1 MTFNTFCSGLG
12 LTALLLASAAT
23 GAYADDAKPF
33 AGQSI
38 TVLLPS
44 PQDANMAADFEKATG
59 IKLDLQT
66 ASWDDVSTKVST
78 ALLAGTAPADVTEF
92 DWSWT
97 GQFAAAGWYTPLN
110 DVVSKETQDDIKG
123 SALFNINGQL
133 LAVPYTNDFRVML
146 VNKKQFEDA
155 GVKTMPKTL
164 DELVAAAKAIKAKGT
179 VKYPIGLPLSATEG
193 ASTSWYLLT
202 KAFGGDLFDKDMNP
216 LFTAKDSAGYKAMA
230 FEMQLLKDG
239 LVDPASTGLK
249 DSDINDTIFAK
260 GLTSIMIS
268 GEPGRLGQYSDPKQS
283 DVAGQVAAIP
293 VVTASGTTRSFGLL
307 EGLGIPKSSA
317 NPGPAKEFIKWMTSK
332 DYQIHNYSNGVL
344 PTRTSALAD
353 LQKDGK
359 LISGEALV
367 AQAPTVEPLFPAGA
381 PTWYPQFSLAV
392 NTAIN
397 SVAKNEIS
405 IDDAM
410 KRIADAVVEAKK
422 Q

>member
-1 MTFNTFCSGLG
+1 MRLPKMTSILG
-12 LTALLLASAAT
+12 LTAILLSGVCLPAF
-23 GAYADDAKPF
+23 ADDAKPF

-66 ASWDDVSTKVST
+66 ASWDDVSVKIST

-110 DVVSKETQDDIKG
+110 DVVSKETLEDIKG
-123 SALFNINGQL
+123 STIFDVNGSV
-133 LAVPYTNDFRVML
+133 LAIPYTNDFRVML
-146 VNKKQFEDA
+146 VNKQHFEEA
-155 GVKTMPKTL
+155 GVTVMPKTL
-164 DELVAAAKAIKAKGT
+164 DELVAAAKAIKAKGK
-179 VKYPIGLPLSATEG
+179 VQYPIGLPLSATEG

-216 LFTAKDSAGYKAMA
+216 AFVAPDSAGHKAMA
-230 FEMQLLKDG
+230 FEMMLLKEG
-239 LVDPASTGLK
+239 LVDPASTALK
-249 DSDINDTIFAK
+249 DSEINDTMFAK

-268 GEPGRLGQYSDPKQS
+268 GEPGRLGQYSDPAQS
-283 DVAGQVAAIP
+283 TVAGQVAAIP
-293 VVTASGTTRSFGLL
+293 VATASGATRSFGLL
-307 EGLGIPKSSA
+307 EGLGIPAAAA
-317 NPGPAKEFIKWMTSK
+317 NPEAAKEFVKWMTSK
-332 DYQIHNYSNGVL
+332 QFQIHNYANGVL

-353 LQKDGK
+353 LQGQGK

-367 AQAPTVEPLFPAGA
+367 AQAPTVEALFPSGA

-392 NTAIN
+392 NTSIN
-397 SVAKNEIS
+397 SAAKGEINV
-405 IDDAM
+405 DEAV
-410 KRIADAVVEAKK
+410 KRIAEAVTAAQK